1 MARTYVNLTD
11 TVNAFKD
18 KVNEISYDVGD
29 ITLIST
35 SGDDSDVVQAI
46 NSLDSDI
53 GGIANLSTT
62 DKSSIKSAI
71 NELDAE
77 IGAATLTTSASTVKG
92 AINEHEVQIN
102 NLDSDLGTRGSLTT
116 DADQNIVVAINEVD
130 ANASTALTKANAA
143 EASLGTI
150 STGVMGT
157 VANTVGAAIGE
168 IHSQV
173 DSAAAVVGP
182 LGDLLTVA
190 NNSIVGAINEV
201 KVAGVDSDIVIE
213 IFSAANSGTG
223 YGSLAYGNNGVYTYS
238 KVTNANI
245 RSAISAGEGINI
257 SSGVISGEDATI
269 SNKGIAEFD
278 SDGFTVTSGRV
289 FLKSGAIGAGQ
300 ISAGSIGTTQLA
312 DSSVS
317 TSKITNSA
325 VSTVKIN
332 NSAVVT
338 EKINDG
344 AVTTAK
350 VADDAI
356 TYAKLQHTVTAN
368 RVLGAV
374 AAGVIG
380 ETKVISAMIN
390 ADAIDGSKI
399 ADDAIYQEH
408 LADNAVTEAAING
421 NAVTAAKIASGAVG
435 NTELA
440 ADAVDGTKI
449 ADNAV
454 AIEHLADDAV
464 SSDELK
470 DVVTFVVYSSDGT
483 ALKTLYGAG
492 S

>member
-223 YGSLAYGNNGVYTYS
+223 YGSISYGNNGVYTYN

-245 RSAISAGEGINI
+245 RSAISAGEGIDI
-257 SSGVISGEDATI
+257 SSGSISGENASLT
-269 SNKGIAEFD
+269 NKGIASFD
-278 SDGFTVTSGRV
+278 SASFDAVSGHIAIKAGSLDASLIEDGSITAAKLATNAVTS
-289 FLKSGAIGAGQ
+289 LKING
-300 ISAGSIGTTQLA
+300 
-312 DSSVS
+312 
-317 TSKITNSA
+317 SA
-325 VSTVKIN
+325 VTTAKIN
-332 NSAVVT
+332 NSAVT
-338 EKINDG
+338 TDKI
-344 AVTTAK
+344 
-350 VADDAI
+350 ADDAI
-356 TYAKLQHTVTAN
+356 TYAKLQNLVTAN
-368 RVLGAV
+368 RVLGSTST
-374 AAGVIG
+374 GLIG
-380 ETKVISAMIN
+380 EVQIARAMIVG
-390 ADAIDGSKI
+390 DAIDGSKI
-399 ADDAIYQEH
+399 ADDVINSEHYAAGSIDPEH
-408 LADNAVTEAAING
+408 LASNAVTEIKIAS
-421 NAVTAAKIASGAVG
+421 NAVTSGKIAASAVTSDKIG
-435 NTELA
+435 SNAITEA
-440 ADAVDGTKI
+440 KM
-449 ADNAV
+449 
-454 AIEHLADDAV
+454 ADDAI
-464 SSDELK
+464 SSAELK
-470 DVVTFVVYSSDGT
+470 SVVSLIIYNSAGT
-483 ALKTLYGAG
+483 AVKTLYGAG